1 MFMDNND
8 IKENEIDNSDNIS
21 IHSIVTDQEEFDS
34 DNEAPSDQTNQVDKI
49 ILNHVVKK
57 IQIPGYGV
65 EKPSKYDFITIK
77 YQCYFLDKSDEK
89 IIELNE
95 VKNYLNKIKLPYGIV
110 KAITF
115 MRKKEKSIVTLE
127 TKYGFRKVEFEKI
140 DRYLEI
146 DKLKFKHNDN
156 LKILYEK
163 LKKNTLIYE
172 IELIDMI
179 KIYDLTGKR
188 NLLKRILKLTDK
200 KKDTSTPNNDCDIK
214 INYNIYKNNIKI
226 LELNDINTKL
236 NEKQLT
242 EIDIYIIKSMKKRE
256 KCIVEIE
263 RNYFKEIMNKYIKNE
278 NIILI
283 KELNKLNINIENLF
297 DSRIQIEIELINFNN
312 KISEF
317 YYKNKTYIKTILC
330 KGIGNLNPWN
340 DSLIMLAS
348 HLEINN
354 NLIYSN
360 FPNKNIETMKNNIKS
375 LKNKIKLIPFYE
387 QDIQFIL
394 GKQLKENNLIFP
406 IYEPLLYNFPNIFR
420 KEILKSM
427 KPLNI
432 INISFSIGKEDI
444 EDNYFNFENE
454 EIKYDFSKSNILN
467 ISYTCC
473 LLNFEDNLFVLNNKL
488 IKNKTEK
495 LLLYKDISNNF
506 YKKGFLNKSKKINK
520 KIVDN
525 YIKYINLENAKNI
538 AYNDQINKFTIDVT
552 KSINYSKDI
561 DDIIRKIF
569 SNLILILY
577 KLDKKKECEKY
588 IKEFLKLYLKDEKV
602 QYYNYLINKD
612 YGNYENAKVE
622 LNNLIELNQNFE
634 LYKNELKFINEKIQ
648 KNKEQHEI
656 LLKKMMFQLNNNDDK
671 AF

>member
-34 DNEAPSDQTNQVDKI
+34 DNEAPSDQTNQIDKI

-57 IQIPGYGV
+57 IQIPGSGV

-77 YQCYFLDKSDEK
+77 YQCYFLDQPDEK

-146 DKLKFKHNDN
+146 DKLKFKDNDN

-214 INYNIYKNNIKI
+214 INYTIYKNNIKI
-226 LELNDINTKL
+226 LELNNIDTKL

-394 GKQLKENNLIFP
+394 GNQLKENNLIFP

-467 ISYTCC
+467 VSYTCC

-538 AYNDQINKFTIDVT
+538 AYNDQVNKFTIDVT

-656 LLKKMMFQLNNNDDK
+656 LLKKMMFQLNNN
-671 AF
+671 